1 MILYLFHVP
10 PGVLTI
16 LSNMKDSPKFKLVC
30 VVDFA
35 VQTTLNNLQASNE
48 YNKLDFVGLF
58 IFQMTRL
65 QYVKTGKLSH

>member
-1 MILYLFHVP
+1 
-10 PGVLTI
+10 
-16 LSNMKDSPKFKLVC
+16 MKDSPKFKLVC

-48 YNKLDFVGLF
+48 YNELDFVGLF